1 METDMS
7 SRARFVKSAF
17 EPKDYPESK
26 LPEVVITGRSNAGK
40 SSLINAWTGSKVA
53 KISQTPGKTRL
64 INFFDFG
71 NYMLVDLPGYGYAS
85 RSGGEVQSYQTMIE
99 SYFSLRSQV
108 ACLILVMDINRNWTQ
123 DEELLRIFANTIG
136 KPMAVAVTK
145 VDKLNQ
151 KEKAQRRKA
160 LSEQI
165 KSRDVFLISSTQR
178 VGVDEL
184 EESVY
189 RQYVLKKD

>member
-1 METDMS
+1 MS
-7 SRARFVKSAF
+7 SKARYVKSSF
-17 EPKDYPESK
+17 EPKDYPESN

-40 SSLINAWTGSKVA
+40 SSLVNAWTGSKIA
-53 KISQTPGKTRL
+53 KVSQTPGKTRL

-71 NYMLVDLPGYGYAS
+71 KYMLVDLPGYGYAS

-99 SYFSLRSQV
+99 SYFSIRSQV
-108 ACLILVMDINRNWTQ
+108 VCLILVMDINRDWTQ
-123 DEELLRIFANTIG
+123 DEELLCKFANSIG
-136 KPMAVAVTK
+136 KPLVVAVTK
-145 VDKLNQ
+145 IDKLNQ
-151 KEKAQRRKA
+151 KEKAQRIKI
-160 LSEQI
+160 LSAQT
-165 KSRDVFLISSTQR
+165 KSKNLFLISSTQR